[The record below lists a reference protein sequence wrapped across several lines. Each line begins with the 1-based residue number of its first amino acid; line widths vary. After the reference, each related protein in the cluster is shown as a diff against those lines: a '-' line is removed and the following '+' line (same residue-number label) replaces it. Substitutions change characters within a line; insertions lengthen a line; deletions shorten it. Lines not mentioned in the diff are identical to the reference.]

1 MGRRTAES
9 LRQDFGIFEDADCT
23 EIDVTGRNLQ
33 TGIPEHRSV
42 PVSTVRAAIK
52 EPLKE
57 CASEI
62 KSMFERIPP
71 VVRSGVEKN
80 GICLTGGLAN
90 LKELS
95 TYLQQS
101 TGLAVKTC
109 VRPELCAVEGL
120 RKIIQDKKS
129 YKELTYSLLGEDYKW
144 LR

>member
-1 MGRRTAES
+1 
-9 LRQDFGIFEDADCT
+9 
-23 EIDVTGRNLQ
+23 
-33 TGIPEHRSV
+33 
-42 PVSTVRAAIK
+42 
-52 EPLKE
+52 
-57 CASEI
+57 
-62 KSMFERIPP
+62 MFERIPP